1 MTITE
6 TKFKDCLLIE
16 PIVFKDSRGHFF
28 ESFKKNELENK
39 LGFAIE
45 FVQENTSISK
55 KGVLRGLHFQV
66 NTAAQAKL
74 VTVQQGEVLDVVVDL
89 RPNSPTFK
97 QHIKFLLSSKNGK
110 SLFIPKGMAHGFIA
124 LKDNT
129 KFTYKCDNYYNPQM
143 ESGIIYNDPDL
154 GVDWSFPLEN
164 LIISKKDML
173 LPSLKSVIK

>member
-6 TKFKDCLLIE
+6 TEFKDCLMIE
-16 PIVFKDSRGHFF
+16 PTIFKDSRGFFF
-28 ESFKKNELENK
+28 ESFKKDELEFK

-45 FVQENTSISK
+45 FVQENTSFSK
-55 KGVLRGLHFQV
+55 KGVLRGLHFQT

-97 QHIKFLLSSKNGK
+97 KHIKFLLSYKNHK
-110 SLFIPKGMAHGFIA
+110 SLFIPKGMAHGFLT

-154 GVDWSFPLEN
+154 GIDWGFPLEN
-164 LIISKKDML
+164 LIISKKDL
-173 LPSLKSVIK
+173 SLPSLKSVIK

>member
-1 MTITE
+1 MNIIK

-16 PIVFKDSRGHFF
+16 PSFFDDSRGLFF
-28 ESFKKNELENK
+28 ETFKKNQLESA

-55 KGVLRGLHFQV
+55 KGVLRGLHFQK

-89 RPNSPTFK
+89 RPKSETFK
-97 QHIKFLLSSKNGK
+97 QHLKFILSDKNHN
-110 SLFIPKGMAHGFIA
+110 SLFIPKGMAHGFLA
-124 LKDNT
+124 LTDNT
-129 KFTYKCDNYYNPQM
+129 VFNYKCDNYYNPQM
-143 ESGIIYNDPDL
+143 EAGIIFNDSDL
-154 GVDWSFPLEN
+154 EIEWDYPIN
-164 LIISKKDML
+164 DLIISKKDLL